1 MQVVEVPQF
10 TDTADTIDTIDTI
23 DTGELFAGY
32 RTYTDA
38 GELDSV
44 FGQEEATAATVT
56 IISTATIIVSCLC

>member
-10 TDTADTIDTIDTI
+10 TDTADTI